1 MAKRGRIHPTR
12 LFTMG
17 GDCMSNLKIA
27 QGEWVLVCDGAKALM
42 LENEGDAKFPNLKTR
57 EVLQHDHLPN
67 REIGTDKP
75 GRGIDQTDWHE
86 QNERGF
92 LHRLIDRLDADIL
105 AGKIKKLTVVAPPR
119 ALGQL
124 REFYSTHVRGALH
137 AEIDKDF
144 VKMPVHEIEKH
155 LTAA

>member
-1 MAKRGRIHPTR
+1 M
-12 LFTMG
+12 L
-17 GDCMSNLKIA
+17 NYKIA
-27 QGEWVLVCDGAKALM
+27 QGEWILVCDGAKALM

-57 EVLQHDHLPN
+57 EVFQHEDLRT
-67 REIGTDKP
+67 RELGTDKP
-75 GRGIDQTDWHE
+75 GRSVQSVGSARSGMEQTDWHD

-92 LHRLIDRLDADIL
+92 LHKLIERLDADIL
-105 AGKIKKLTVVAPPR
+105 AGKIKRLTVVAPPR

-124 REFYSTHVRGALH
+124 REFYSAHIRGALH

-155 LTAA
+155 LIAAAAA